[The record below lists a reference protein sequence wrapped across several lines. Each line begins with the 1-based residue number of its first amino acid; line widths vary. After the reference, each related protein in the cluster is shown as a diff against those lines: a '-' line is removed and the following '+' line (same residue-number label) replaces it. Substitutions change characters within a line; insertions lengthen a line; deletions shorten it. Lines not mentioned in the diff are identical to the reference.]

1 MSRPIALVSGAG
13 SGIGR
18 ATALAL
24 ARDGHDLVVCGRR
37 VEPLEETV
45 GRIEALGAAAFAHPC
60 DVREPEQVAT
70 LLDATEA
77 RFGRLDVLV
86 NNAGGQFTAPAE
98 EVSVN
103 GWRAVH
109 RLSVESVWSVTREA
123 ASRLMI
129 PARSGV
135 IVNIG
140 FSPRRG
146 IPGFVHASAARSA
159 LETLSSSLA
168 LEWSRYGIRAV
179 TVAAGNIDTEG
190 IRQYAGE
197 EGEEAMLAAYAR
209 QVPLG
214 RLGTPE
220 DVAETIAFVAS
231 PRGGYITGTTIV
243 VDGGLDAWGAGEA
256 PPPLEM

>member
-1 MSRPIALVSGAG
+1 MSRPVALVSGAG

-24 ARDGHDLVVCGRR
+24 ARDGYDLVVCGRR
-37 VEPLEETV
+37 PEILEETAV
-45 GRIEALGAAAFAHPC
+45 LAGEHDAAVLVHPC
-60 DVREPEQVAT
+60 DVREPEAVSA
-70 LLDATEA
+70 LVDASEA
-77 RFGRLDVLV
+77 RFGRIDVLV
-86 NNAGGQFTAPAE
+86 NNAGGQFSAPAE

-109 RLSVESVWSVTREA
+109 RLSVESVWSMTREVA
-123 ASRLMI
+123 TRLMI
-129 PARSGV
+129 PARHGV

-159 LETLSSSLA
+159 LETLSASLA

-179 TVAAGNIDTEG
+179 TIAAGNIDTEG
-190 IRQYAGE
+190 IRQYAGD
-197 EGEEAMLAAYAR
+197 EGVEAMLADYAR

-220 DVAETIAFVAS
+220 DIAEAIAFVAS
-231 PRGGYITGTTIV
+231 PRGAYITGTTIV
-243 VDGGLDAWGAGEA
+243 VDGGLDAWGSGE
-256 PPPLEM
+256 PPPPREA

>member
-1 MSRPIALVSGAG
+1 MSRPVALISGAG

-18 ATALAL
+18 ATARAL
-24 ARDGHDLVVCGRR
+24 ARDGHDLVLCGRR
-37 VEPLEETV
+37 PEVLEETAELV
-45 GRIEALGAAAFAHPC
+45 AGSGAAALVHPC
-60 DVREPEQVAT
+60 DVREPEQVTA
-70 LLDATEA
+70 LVDAAEG
-77 RFGRLDVLV
+77 RFGRVDALV
-86 NNAGGQFTAPAE
+86 NNAGGQFVAPAE

-109 RLSVESVWSVTREA
+109 RLSVESVWSMTREVA
-123 ASRLMI
+123 TRLMI

-190 IRQYAGE
+190 IRQYAGD
-197 EGEEAMLAAYAR
+197 EGVEAMLADYAR

-214 RLGTPE
+214 RLGTPD
-220 DVAETIAFVAS
+220 DVAEAIAFVVS

-243 VDGGLDAWGAGEA
+243 VDGGLDAWGTGDP
-256 PPPLEM
+256 PPPLAS

>member
-1 MSRPIALVSGAG
+1 MSRPVAIVSGAG

-18 ATALAL
+18 ATARAL
-24 ARDGHDLVVCGRR
+24 ARDGHDLVLCGRR
-37 VEPLEETV
+37 PEILEETA
-45 GRIEALGAAAFAHPC
+45 ALAGQSGATALVHPC
-60 DVREPEQVAT
+60 DVRELDQVTA
-70 LLDATEA
+70 LVDAAEA
-77 RFGRLDVLV
+77 RFGRIDVLV
-86 NNAGGQFTAPAE
+86 NNAGGQFIAPAE

-109 RLSVESVWSVTREA
+109 RLSVESVWSMTREVA
-123 ASRLMI
+123 TRLMI
-129 PARSGV
+129 PARTGV

-197 EGEEAMLAAYAR
+197 EGVDAMLADYAR

-220 DVAETIAFVAS
+220 DVAEAIAFVAS

-243 VDGGLDAWGAGEA
+243 VDGGLDAWGTGEL
-256 PPPLEM
+256 PPPPEV

>member
-1 MSRPIALVSGAG
+1 M
-13 SGIGR
+13 
-18 ATALAL
+18 
-24 ARDGHDLVVCGRR
+24 
-37 VEPLEETV
+37 
-45 GRIEALGAAAFAHPC
+45 
-60 DVREPEQVAT
+60 
-70 LLDATEA
+70 DATEA

-256 PPPLEM
+256 PPHLEM